1 MENSFEVLGWFNNIK
16 NKNLFTFMKFDVV
29 DFYPSISNKLLIISI
44 QFARKY
50 IDLSNDQIE
59 IILHRRYTV
68 WREKLDILSS
78 RR

>member
-50 IDLSNDQIE
+50 VDLSNDQIE